1 MAQDDKREK
10 LESALFDRAVGFVQ
24 EDVSEEFGMVDNS
37 LQLIKRKT
45 SKKYYP
51 PEIRAIE
58 LMLEQ
63 EGDGDV
69 GEMSL
74 EELKKERTK
83 LKKLLEK
90 AEKNDKENKEKRPL

>member
-69 GEMSL
+69 GSMSL

-90 AEKNDKENKEKRPL
+90 AEKNDKENKEKCPL

>member
-69 GEMSL
+69 GAMSL

-90 AEKNDKENKEKRPL
+90 AEKNDKENKEKCPL

>member
-1 MAQDDKREK
+1 MAQDKK
-10 LESALFDRAVGFVQ
+10 LKYLESALYNRAVGFVQ

-37 LQLIKRKT
+37 LKLIKRKT

-63 EGDGDV
+63 GQADDLKG
-69 GEMSL
+69 MSI
-74 EELKKERTK
+74 EELEKERDK
-83 LKKLLEK
+83 LKTLLEK
-90 AEKNDKENKEKRPL
+90 AEKDDKENKKKN